1 MMTAVMAEIVSLS
14 GIDHQTPSIGLLK
27 SVGNH
32 NTNGMRYSTWRV
44 RLRKIALPAFPM
56 EVKRLPVTIWKPMM
70 SMVEQMI
77 RIGLMVRSIRTASC
91 VKTSVTSCGKHSP
104 KKKTIP
110 MTMVA

>member
-1 MMTAVMAEIVSLS
+1 MAVIAERVSLA

-32 NTNGMRYSTWRV
+32 KTNGMRYSTWRV

-56 EVKRLPVTIWKPMM
+56 EVKRLPVTIWNPMM
-70 SMVEQMI
+70 SIDEQMI

-104 KKKTIP
+104 RMKMIDITP
-110 MTMVA
+110 VA